1 MTTVDQGFSE
11 LVEAL
16 YDAALEGNLWPAAL
30 RELTRFTHGC
40 AVGLVTKD
48 ATRKGGLVHHQYGS
62 DHLYLELY
70 RDRYWRFDP
79 LATLLYYA
87 PNQVVTVADVMSV
100 GEFEDGPFYQDWVR
114 PQGYRDAVHLVLDKS
129 GTTTTQICLITDDSS
144 AQTIAE
150 MSRRLSQIS
159 GHLRRAILVGNT
171 VAEKADETKALVD
184 TLEPLAAAVFLVR
197 RDGGIVHANVAGRS
211 LLDTGRPV
219 FSMHGRIATRDP
231 KSSRALMGA
240 LSAGDGATVPLA
252 TDGDR
257 FVAHVLPLTAGAR
270 HEAIAAPTAVAAV
283 FIRKVAVDA
292 PSAPEVIANAYT
304 LTPSELRVL
313 LAISTG
319 GGVGEVARTLGV
331 AETTVKT
338 HLAKLYDK
346 TGTSRQTD
354 LVRLVAGF
362 QSPLAA

>member
-1 MTTVDQGFSE
+1 MATVDQGFSD

-16 YDAALEGNLWPAAL
+16 YDAALDGDQWPAVL
-30 RELTRFTHGC
+30 GELTRFTQGS
-40 AVGLVTKD
+40 AVGIVTKD
-48 ATRKGGLVHHQYGS
+48 ATRKGGLVHHQHGS
-62 DHLYLELY
+62 DFRYLELY
-70 RDRYWRFDP
+70 RDQYWRFDP

-87 PNQVVTVADVMSV
+87 PKDVVTIGDVMSV

-114 PQGYRDAVHLVLDKS
+114 PQGFRDAVHLVLDKS
-129 GTTTTQICLITDDSS
+129 GTTTTQVCLITNDNSP
-144 AQTIAE
+144 QTVAE
-150 MSRRLSQIS
+150 MSRRLTQVS

-219 FSMHGRIATRDP
+219 FSMHGRLATQDS
-231 KSSRALMGA
+231 KSGRALSEA
-240 LSAGDGATVPLA
+240 LASGDAATVPLGA
-252 TDGDR
+252 DGDR
-257 FVAHVLPLTAGAR
+257 FLAHVLPLTAGTR
-270 HEAIAAPTAVAAV
+270 HEAIPAPTAVAAV
-283 FIRKVAVDA
+283 FIRKVAISV
-292 PSAPEVIANAYT
+292 PSAPEIIANAYA

-319 GGVGEVARTLGV
+319 GGVPEVAASLGV

-338 HLAKLYDK
+338 HLARLYGK